1 MRGWCI
7 FERMEDL
14 GVLGFDTIALIN
26 VEDVVIA
33 KEGDLLLFV
42 RLLVFLFDEFPENEH
57 GRLLALLHFTAFGLT
72 LLEG

>member
-1 MRGWCI
+1 MLL
-7 FERMEDL
+7 EAL

-42 RLLVFLFDEFPENEH
+42 SLFVFLFDELPENDH
-57 GRLLALLHFTAFGLT
+57 GRFLTLANSAAFCLT
-72 LLEG
+72 LLEGQVFA